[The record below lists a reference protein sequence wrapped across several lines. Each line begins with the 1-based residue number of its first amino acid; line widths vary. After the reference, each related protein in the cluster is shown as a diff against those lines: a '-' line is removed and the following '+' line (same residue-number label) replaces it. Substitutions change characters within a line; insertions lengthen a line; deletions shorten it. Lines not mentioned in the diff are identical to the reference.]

1 MEKSKIQRSLE
12 KIMQE
17 ASPDLYNFNGDNHDQ
32 VNTGIGLLNAESAEK
47 TAKSMENLSAN
58 VSGLTYVL
66 STTIEQQTKKILAS
80 NDEVFKVSRKAVFWS
95 KWLTIALILT
105 TFTVGLL
112 QAIVIY
118 SSAHNG

>member
-1 MEKSKIQRSLE
+1 
-12 KIMQE
+12 MQE